1 MQELVL
7 RIKIDRDFDSF
18 NEFEGFFIG
27 RVRDLMLERIEG
39 YLEELDS
46 QVKGSFKA
54 EHPEY
59 VCYGKVR
66 RKLRCYFGEVWIS
79 RSRYRCR
86 GKRDVYPL
94 DSYLPEGG
102 VSQFI
107 EELALDL
114 VTEIPYER
122 SSRLLR
128 QFTRTK
134 LSGKGLWHR
143 VQKRGKQERDKV
155 EAERHRI
162 FEEGRDEYSQDSR
175 PLEEGMDR
183 APFFVEIDGTMVSS
197 REEESERFEIKTGVM
212 YRDVRKTGKRRRRLM
227 DKVVYSAV
235 EDGDTFGEQFYGVCR
250 RNGLD
255 TRCGV
260 EYISDGAGWLRTIAE
275 DVYPEAD
282 KRLDL
287 YHLKKACLSILTD
300 EEWKTLED
308 VLYEGDVEAFVDTL
322 EVIVAGKD
330 ITAKE
335 KVGLLSY
342 VLANRD
348 SLDYGEG
355 KRNGSGAVEKN
366 IGIHVG
372 RRLKKQGMSWS
383 RRGANNLLA
392 LRTKKL
398 NMLWNSESVRR
409 YSLIDQL
416 GSKN

>member
-18 NEFEGFFIG
+18 NEFEEFLMG
-27 RVRDLMLERIEG
+27 RVRELMLERIKG

-46 QVKGSFKA
+46 QVRGSFKA

-59 VCYGKVR
+59 VYHGKVR
-66 RKLRCYFGEVWIS
+66 RKLRCYFGEVWIR

-94 DSYLPEGG
+94 ALFLPEGG

-114 VTEIPYER
+114 ATEIPYER

-128 QFTRTK
+128 RFTGTN
-134 LSGKGLWHR
+134 LSGKGIWHR
-143 VQKRGKQERDKV
+143 LQKRGKEQRARV
-155 EAERHRI
+155 EAERGRI
-162 FEEGRDEYSQDSR
+162 FEEGKDEYSQDHQAAEDKGR
-175 PLEEGMDR
+175 GDR
-183 APFFVEIDGTMVSS
+183 FYVEIDGTMVSS

-212 YRDVRKTGKRRRRLM
+212 YRGVTRAGKRRNRLVG
-227 DKVVYSAV
+227 KVVYSAV
-235 EDGDTFGEQFYGVCR
+235 EDGVTFGEQFYSVCR
-250 RNGLD
+250 KNGLD
-255 TRCGV
+255 WRGRV
-260 EYISDGAGWLRTIAE
+260 EYISDGAGWLRSIAE
-275 DVYPEAD
+275 NVYPEAD

-287 YHLKKACLSILTD
+287 YHLKKACCSVLTD
-300 EEWKTLED
+300 EEWTVLEGA
-308 VLYEGDVEAFVDTL
+308 LYEGDVEAFVDTL
-322 EVIVAGKD
+322 EVVVAGKE

-335 KVGLLSY
+335 KVDLLSY
-342 VLANRD
+342 VLSNRD
-348 SLDYGEG
+348 SLDYGED

-383 RRGANNLLA
+383 REGANNLLA
-392 LRTKKL
+392 LRTEKL
-398 NMLWNSESVRR
+398 NSLWKERF
-409 YSLIDQL
+409 
-416 GSKN
+416 GS